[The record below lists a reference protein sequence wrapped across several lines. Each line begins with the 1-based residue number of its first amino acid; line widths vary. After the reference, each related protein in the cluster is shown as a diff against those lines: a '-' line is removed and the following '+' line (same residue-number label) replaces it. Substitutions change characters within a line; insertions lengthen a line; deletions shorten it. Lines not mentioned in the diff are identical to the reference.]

1 MAKYFLF
8 QSYGVVGLQIRRDK
22 CITEKSGLLQYRKPG
37 DNIMADCSFGITN
50 ILPPGVGL
58 HIPPFKGARAQL
70 TAEEVTETVHI
81 ASV

>member
-1 MAKYFLF
+1 
-8 QSYGVVGLQIRRDK
+8 
-22 CITEKSGLLQYRKPG
+22 
-37 DNIMADCSFGITN
+37 MADGGFEITN

-81 ASV
+81 ASVRIHVERATG

>member
-1 MAKYFLF
+1 
-8 QSYGVVGLQIRRDK
+8 
-22 CITEKSGLLQYRKPG
+22 
-37 DNIMADCSFGITN
+37 MADCSFGITN

-58 HIPPFKGARAQL
+58 HILPFKGARAQL

>member
-1 MAKYFLF
+1 MWDGRVSDNIK
-8 QSYGVVGLQIRRDK
+8 
-22 CITEKSGLLQYRKPG
+22 EKSGLLQHLKPG
-37 DNIMADCSFGITN
+37 DNVMADGGFEITN

-81 ASV
+81 ASVRIHVERATG